1 MMDLQAIIARNNAP
15 VNEARDDF
23 PPVPGIGT
31 RFCGKGPGAPSDP
44 LPFAVA
50 HPDATNRAP
59 LIGAEWSK
67 VAPL

>member
-1 MMDLQAIIARNNAP
+1 MMDLQAIIARNLA
-15 VNEARDDF
+15 VSEARDDN

-31 RFCGKGPGAPSDP
+31 RFCGKGPSAPSNP
-44 LPFAVA
+44 LPFAMA
-50 HPDATNRAP
+50 HPDHERAP